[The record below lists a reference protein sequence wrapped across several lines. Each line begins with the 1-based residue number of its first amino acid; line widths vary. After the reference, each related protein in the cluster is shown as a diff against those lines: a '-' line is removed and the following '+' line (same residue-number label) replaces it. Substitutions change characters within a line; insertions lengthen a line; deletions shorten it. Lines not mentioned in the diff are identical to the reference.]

1 MTDIRAAIATA
12 RVQAGVLLI
21 DRVTVYRR
29 QSDFLD
35 GMKVRRTAWEAVEET
50 DGIVQA
56 PSPVEVLAAEGR
68 KASQDVSVK
77 LPVGTVAQAG
87 DVIVP
92 TSGDLVGSRWLLG
105 RRQRQSME
113 VLAKFPASEYGGE
126 GDSWH

>member
-29 QSDFLD
+29 QSDVTD
-35 GMKVRRTAWEAVEET
+35 GKMMRRTAWEAVEET

-56 PSPVEVLAAEGR
+56 PSPVEVLASEGR
-68 KASQDVSVK
+68 KTAQDASVK
-77 LPVGTVAQAG
+77 LPVGTVARAG
-87 DVIVP
+87 DVVAP
-92 TSGDLVGSRWLLG
+92 TSGDLAGSRWLLG

-113 VLAKFPASEYGGE
+113 VLAKFPASEYVGE

>member
-29 QSDFLD
+29 QADFTD
-35 GMKVRRTAWEAVEET
+35 EKMMRHAAWEAVEET

-68 KASQDVSVK
+68 KTEQDASVK
-77 LPVGTVAQAG
+77 LPVSTVARAG
-87 DVIVP
+87 DVIAP
-92 TSGDLVGSRWLLG
+92 TSGDLAGSRWLLG

-113 VLAKFPASEYGGE
+113 VLAKFPASEYVGE

>member
-29 QSDFLD
+29 QSDFTD
-35 GMKVRRTAWEAVEET
+35 GQMMRRTAWEAVEET

-68 KASQDVSVK
+68 KTAQDASVK
-77 LPVGTVAQAG
+77 LPVGTVARAG
-87 DVIVP
+87 DVIAP
-92 TSGDLVGSRWLLG
+92 TSGDLAGSRWLLG

-113 VLAKFPASEYGGE
+113 VLAKFPASEYVGE

>member
-35 GMKVRRTAWEAVEET
+35 AQKVRRTAWEAVEDT

-56 PSPVEVLAAEGR
+56 PSPVEIIAAEGR
-68 KASQDVSVK
+68 KTAQDASVK
-77 LPVGTVAQAG
+77 LPVGTVARAG

-92 TSGDLVGSRWLLG
+92 TSGDLAGSRWLLG

-113 VLAKFPASEYGGE
+113 VLAKFPASEYVGE

>member
-29 QSDFLD
+29 QSDFID
-35 GMKVRRTAWEAVEET
+35 AQKVRRTAWEAVEET

-56 PSPVEVLAAEGR
+56 PSPVEIIAAEGR
-68 KASQDVSVK
+68 KTGQDASVK
-77 LPVGTVAQAG
+77 LPVSTVARAG
-87 DVIVP
+87 DIVAP
-92 TSGDLVGSRWLLG
+92 TSGDLAGSRWLLG

-113 VLAKFPASEYGGE
+113 VLAKFPASEYVGE

>member
-29 QSDFLD
+29 RSDFLD
-35 GMKVRRTAWEAVEET
+35 NKKVRRTAWEAVEAT

-56 PSPVEVLAAEGR
+56 PSPVEILAAEGR
-68 KASQDVSVK
+68 KAAQDVSVK
-77 LPVGTVAQAG
+77 LPVGTVADAG
-87 DVIVP
+87 DIVAP
-92 TSGDLVGSRWLLG
+92 TSGDLAGSRWLLG

-113 VLAKFPASEYGGE
+113 VLAKFPASEYVGE

>member
-29 QSDFLD
+29 QSDFTD
-35 GMKVRRTAWEAVEET
+35 GQMMRHTAWEAVEET

-56 PSPVEVLAAEGR
+56 PSSVEVLAAEGR
-68 KASQDVSVK
+68 KTEQDASVK
-77 LPVGTVAQAG
+77 LPVGTVARAG
-87 DVIVP
+87 DVIAP
-92 TSGDLVGSRWLLG
+92 TSGDLAGSRWLLG

-113 VLAKFPASEYGGE
+113 VLAKFPASEYSGE

>member
-35 GMKVRRTAWEAVEET
+35 GQKMRRTAWEAVEET

-68 KASQDVSVK
+68 KAAQDASVK
-77 LPVGTVAQAG
+77 LPVGTVARAG
-87 DVIVP
+87 DIVAP
-92 TSGDLVGSRWLLG
+92 TTGDLAGTRWLLG

-113 VLAKFPASEYGGE
+113 VLAKFPASEYEDG